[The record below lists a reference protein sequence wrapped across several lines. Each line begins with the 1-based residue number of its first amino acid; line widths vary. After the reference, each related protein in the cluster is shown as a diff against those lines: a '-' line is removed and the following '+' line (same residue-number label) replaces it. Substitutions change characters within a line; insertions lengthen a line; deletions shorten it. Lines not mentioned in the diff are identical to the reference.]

1 MKIEIIASKPKG
13 SITIPPSKSM
23 AHRAIICACL
33 AEGTSTLTNIDYSQD
48 ILATLNAMERLGAK
62 ILKEDHQL
70 TIIGVNNQIHPHLL
84 DIDCIESGSTLRFLI
99 PLFSLSNQ
107 TICFT
112 GSQRLLQ
119 RPQSI
124 YQSIFDQQG
133 LQFKQS
139 NTSLQIQGALKAQSF
154 KLMGDVSSQ
163 FISGLLFA
171 LPLLKEDSI
180 IEISEPFESRSY
192 VDLTLDTLNT
202 FGIHAS
208 FKDSNTLI
216 IPGNQKY
223 QACDYTVEGDDS
235 QMAFFAVLGSVLG
248 NIEVRGLNRHSKQG
262 DRAIIDILKNMG
274 AQIEDTKTGYQFH
287 ASRLKGT
294 EIDLRDCPDLGPILC
309 VVGACATGETVIK
322 NARRLRIKESDRIL
336 AMETELRK
344 FGVTIHST
352 EDTIYIKNT
361 MTQQKKLECDSHND
375 HRIAMSLS
383 VLSLILQQNISLTN
397 AECIHKSY
405 PNFYEDLRK
414 IGVKLYEYR

>member
-1 MKIEIIASKPKG
+1 MKIEIVASKPKG
-13 SITIPPSKSM
+13 SIMIPPSKSM

-33 AEGTSTLTNIDYSQD
+33 AEGTSTLINIDYSQD
-48 ILATLNAMERLGAK
+48 ILASLNAMETLGAK
-62 ILKEDHQL
+62 IHKEDHQL
-70 TIIGVNNQIHPHLL
+70 NIQGVNNKISPNQL
-84 DIDCIESGSTLRFLI
+84 DINCFESGSTLRFLI
-99 PLFSLSNQ
+99 PLFSLSDQ
-107 TICFT
+107 PISFM
-112 GSQRLLQ
+112 GSERLLQ

-124 YQSIFDQQG
+124 YQNLFDQQG

-139 NTSLQIQGALKAQSF
+139 NTSLQIQGSLKAQTF
-154 KLMGDVSSQ
+154 KLKGDVSSQ

-171 LPLLKEDSI
+171 LPLLNEDSI

-202 FGIHAS
+202 FGIQAS

-223 QACDYTVEGDDS
+223 QACDYTIEGDDS
-235 QMAFFAVLGSVLG
+235 QMAFFAVLGSFLGDIEVLG
-248 NIEVRGLNRHSKQG
+248 LNKHSKQG
-262 DRAIIDILKNMG
+262 DRVIIDILKNMG
-274 AQIEDTKTGYQFH
+274 AKIEDTETGYQFH
-287 ASRLKGT
+287 ASSLKGI
-294 EIDLRDCPDLGPILC
+294 EIDLSNCPDLGPILC
-309 VVGACATGETVIK
+309 VVGACATGETTIK

-344 FGVTIHST
+344 FGVGIHST

-361 MTQQKKLECDSHND
+361 MTKQKKLECDSHND

-383 VLSLILQQNISLTN
+383 MLSLILQQNISLTN

-414 IGVKLYEYR
+414 IGVQLYEYR